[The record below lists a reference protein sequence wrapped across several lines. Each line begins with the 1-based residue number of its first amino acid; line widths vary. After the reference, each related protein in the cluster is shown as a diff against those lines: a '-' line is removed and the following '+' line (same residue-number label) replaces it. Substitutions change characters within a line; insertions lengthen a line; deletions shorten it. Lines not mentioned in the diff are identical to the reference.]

1 MNRQIALV
9 ILSLLILSCKGG
21 RAAGTL
27 PPVTSDDPA
36 VVTPSG
42 DPSRDASAEPSAEP
56 SPDPSE
62 EPSEEPSQDPAPEP
76 FTLTVD
82 GDAMRVVFSG
92 RSTGGENLLL
102 TLAPVSANHTV
113 QLDQYT
119 IGNESFR
126 SYTDWVGPWNMR
138 TVASTSQTEKA
149 WGFTGGWH
157 GSNGDGTGD
166 PTARTQRIAVVADG
180 EPVPEGEAEPQAMDE
195 IQMSILALKDSIGQ
209 GRELKERE
217 KEREELAE
225 ALEADY
231 IELADRE
238 DILKN
243 YQRIV
248 AEQDAIVADCTQ
260 KRDAAKAQIAQ
271 LTAGV
276 EQAQAQLDALREQ
289 HAMQLQPIESDLGRA
304 RAAAD
309 QAKNDERSR
318 KSELGAAES
327 ELRKAAEGDA
337 NTMAAARHQLVQDA
351 YDEAVARSNQA
362 KERLA
367 QVQKAYDD
375 AKQRAEQAQGPLTR
389 NIEDMN
395 AQIEAL
401 KEQVNG
407 LGDEISVARNRRQYC
422 DAVYQYPDET
432 AKMRAEVQEA
442 EELARQMDEENDAL
456 REQLADSRRK
466 ARTAKIAIAVVIILI
481 IIIVVAFVAAA
492 GR

>member
-1 MNRQIALV
+1 MAGRDIQIPF
-9 ILSLLILSCKGG
+9 G
-21 RAAGTL
+21 
-27 PPVTSDDPA
+27 
-36 VVTPSG
+36 
-42 DPSRDASAEPSAEP
+42 
-56 SPDPSE
+56 PD
-62 EPSEEPSQDPAPEP
+62 
-76 FTLTVD
+76 
-82 GDAMRVVFSG
+82 
-92 RSTGGENLLL
+92 
-102 TLAPVSANHTV
+102 
-113 QLDQYT
+113 
-119 IGNESFR
+119 
-126 SYTDWVGPWNMR
+126 
-138 TVASTSQTEKA
+138 K
-149 WGFTGGWH
+149 TGGW
-157 GSNGDGTGD
+157 GFDAIAPEGEERPLEDAEPLPLAETLPRTMPAPLAETVPDLASAM
-166 PTARTQRIAVVADG
+166 PTEALPNAAEPEAQPLVSFDELPQTAPVQEPPVSDAAVPVEVEPARQPVGQPQEPQAQPAEAPALWVPSSVASRQQAAADAGAAPEQAREADG